1 MTIKARMARGS
12 RIGIKCL
19 KDVGMTYVGDVKT
32 VGVPEASTDEIDV
45 STLDSEGANKEFILG
60 ATDAGQL
67 MIEGNYNAT
76 DVGQQ
81 KLYECSIT
89 KEAVEFVIEVA
100 KRGEEKEAAKL
111 TGKAFVQACRRIG
124 DVGEGEIIAFSATLR
139 ITGSTVFTAGK

>member
-32 VGVPEASTDEIDV
+32 VSVPEASTDEIDV
-45 STLDSEGANKEFILG
+45 SILDSEGANKEFILG

-67 MIEGNYNAT
+67 AIEGSYNAT

-89 KEAVEFVIEVA
+89 KEALEFVIEVA
-100 KRGEEKEAAKL
+100 KRGEEKEPAKL